1 MLRRLLVLRRLAVLI
16 GLVAAS
22 AVVLGLF
29 AATDASADGQYC
41 YQKAVHNPDNT
52 ISYVRVCVDI
62 HPGHPG
68 GPGGGGGGAP
78 PCELDKAPTGPG
90 YGAFYCNGRAVCTIK
105 DNWVPYAPPTEPA
118 PEGHEWKLQL
128 CWPCGGCLGPPSN
141 SYILDGPVARPL
153 IVQAQEAFGNL
164 APPDGAVEHSP
175 DVHGIVGLPTWLWLA
190 PGSFAEVFGSSAE
203 GLVAVAEPA
212 GTTWDTG
219 DGGSVAC
226 DGGGTPYT
234 AGAAATCTHTYSR
247 ASTRYD
253 GTVTRT
259 WRVHYEV
266 AGNVVDI
273 AGAPVALTAATNWAL
288 GVAEAQVLTGGR

>member
-1 MLRRLLVLRRLAVLI
+1 MLRRLTALRRLAVLI

-29 AATDASADGQYC
+29 AATDASAAGQYC
-41 YQKAVHNPDNT
+41 YQKAVRAPDGS

-62 HPGHPG
+62 HPGEPG
-68 GPGGGGGGAP
+68 GPGGGGGDAP

-90 YGAFYCNGRAVCTIK
+90 YGSFYCSGKAVCTVK
-105 DNWVPYAPPTEPA
+105 DNWVPYAPPTEEAPA
-118 PEGHEWKLQL
+118 GHEWKLQL
-128 CWPCGGCLGPPSN
+128 CWPCGGCLGPPAP

-164 APPDGAVEHSP
+164 APPAGAVRHSP
-175 DVHGIVGLPTWLWLA
+175 DVHGIVRLPTWLWLQ
-190 PGSFAEVFGSSAE
+190 PGSFGEVFGSSAE
-203 GLVAVAEPA
+203 GLVAVAEPG
-212 GTTWDTG
+212 GTTWTTG
-219 DGGSVAC
+219 DGGSVTC
-226 DGGGTPYT
+226 EGGGTPYT
-234 AGAAATCTHTYSR
+234 AGAAATCTHTYTR
-247 ASTRYD
+247 ASARYD

-273 AGAPVALTAATNWAL
+273 AGAPAALAADTGWAL
-288 GVAEAQVLTGGR
+288 AVAESQVLTGGR

>member
-90 YGAFYCNGRAVCTIK
+90 YGAFYCNGKAVCTVK

-164 APPDGAVEHSP
+164 APPDGAVKHSP
-175 DVHGIVGLPTWLWLA
+175 DVHGIVGLATWLWLE

-219 DGGSVAC
+219 DGGSVGC

-247 ASTRYD
+247 ASARYD

-259 WRVHYEV
+259 WRVHYEL

-288 GVAEAQVLTGGR
+288 AVAEAQVLTGGR